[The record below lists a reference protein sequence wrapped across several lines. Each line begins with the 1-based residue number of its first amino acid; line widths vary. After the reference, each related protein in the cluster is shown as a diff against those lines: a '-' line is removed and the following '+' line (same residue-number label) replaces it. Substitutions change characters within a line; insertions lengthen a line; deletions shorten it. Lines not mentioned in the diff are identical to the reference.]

1 MYAHLEHH
9 TIDTHFYNFITA
21 ISVRDSDRQS
31 ESISNI
37 RGAFISRSKLLFV
50 SSIGSKLLFVFLI
63 G

>member
-21 ISVRDSDRQS
+21 ISVRDSDRQ
-31 ESISNI
+31 SISNI